1 MAPRLDACVDA
12 YFLDGFAPG
21 RNPRMWEPALLRELA
36 AMAAPGATLATWA
49 CTGELRRAL
58 SESGFDARRET
69 GYGGKWHM
77 TVATARAEGAR
88 AAQARARI
96 RPRGHAV
103 VVGAGLAGAGIAQ
116 GLSATRLARD
126 RAGRRSCR
134 WRGGACRSHGGGAD
148 AGGGA

>member
-77 TVATARAEGAR
+77 TVATARG
-88 AAQARARI
+88 
-96 RPRGHAV
+96 RG
-103 VVGAGLAGAGIAQ
+103 
-116 GLSATRLARD
+116 
-126 RAGRRSCR
+126 RAGRAGARPHPGRAATPSWWAR
-134 WRGGACRSHGGGAD
+134 AWLAPASLRGWRYAVGA
-148 AGGGA
+148 

>member
-1 MAPRLDACVDA
+1 MHRLEFDGGAVTLTLAFGEAQTVAPRLDACVDA

-77 TVATARAEGAR
+77 TVATARAEARGPRRRAPASGR
-88 AAQARARI
+88 AATPSWWAQAWPAPASR
-96 RPRGHAV
+96 RGWRYA
-103 VVGAGLAGAGIAQ
+103 VGA
-116 GLSATRLARD
+116 
-126 RAGRRSCR
+126 
-134 WRGGACRSHGGGAD
+134 
-148 AGGGA
+148 